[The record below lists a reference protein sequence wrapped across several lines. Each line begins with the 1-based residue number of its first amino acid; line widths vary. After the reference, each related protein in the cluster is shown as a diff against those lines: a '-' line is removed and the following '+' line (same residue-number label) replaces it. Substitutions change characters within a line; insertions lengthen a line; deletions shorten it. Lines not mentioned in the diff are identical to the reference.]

1 MKKDFAAEKAQ
12 TIKEWQQKC
21 EETALAARQ
30 QEKEIAKTQLSKMIT
45 DYNGRIENLEK
56 LISELKAS
64 VQEHRD
70 VITTKDQT
78 IEQKNTVIE

>member
-1 MKKDFAAEKAQ
+1 MKKDFAQEKAQ
-12 TIKEWQQKC
+12 LIKEWQAKC

-30 QEKEIAKTQLSKMIT
+30 QEKDAAKQQLSRTIA

-56 LISELKAS
+56 LIAELNQS
-64 VQEHRD
+64 VQEHRV
-70 VITTKDQT
+70 VITTKDET

>member
-1 MKKDFAAEKAQ
+1 
-12 TIKEWQQKC
+12 
-21 EETALAARQ
+21 
-30 QEKEIAKTQLSKMIT
+30 MIT

-70 VITTKDQT
+70 VITTKD
-78 IEQKNTVIE
+78 